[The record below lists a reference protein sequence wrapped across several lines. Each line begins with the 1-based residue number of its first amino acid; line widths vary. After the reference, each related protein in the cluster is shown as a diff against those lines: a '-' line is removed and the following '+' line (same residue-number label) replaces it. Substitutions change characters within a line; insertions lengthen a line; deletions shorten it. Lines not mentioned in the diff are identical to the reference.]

1 MSRQGGG
8 YDGVGPGGIVRRM
21 SDARTGN
28 TGPVAPGGL
37 DGFELG
43 PLPKLIGVQITG
55 VEQDVVRARLEV
67 RQELLSGNGFLHA
80 ATVVALAD
88 TACGIGAR
96 EFRAEGATGFTTV
109 EMKSNFLGTA
119 RDGAIVAV
127 ATKVHGGRTT
137 QVWDAEVRTESEGRP
152 IALFRCTQMMLYPR
166 D

>member
-1 MSRQGGG
+1 
-8 YDGVGPGGIVRRM
+8 M
-21 SDARTGN
+21 SDAKVG
-28 TGPVAPGGL
+28 GAEPVA
-37 DGFELG
+37 DDEHEDFELG
-43 PLPKLIGVQITG
+43 PLPKFIGVRITG

-67 RQELLSGNGFLHA
+67 RPELLSGNGFLHA
-80 ATVVALAD
+80 ASVVALAD
-88 TACGIGAR
+88 TACGVGAR

-137 QVWDAEVRTESEGRP
+137 QVWDAEVRNEADGQL

-166 D
+166 